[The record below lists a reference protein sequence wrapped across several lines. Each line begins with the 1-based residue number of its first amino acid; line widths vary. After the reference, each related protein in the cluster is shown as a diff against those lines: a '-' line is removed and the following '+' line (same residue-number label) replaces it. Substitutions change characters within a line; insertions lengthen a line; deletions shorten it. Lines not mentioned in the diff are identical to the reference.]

1 MSRNLS
7 QLYQSTILEH
17 NKNPK
22 NFGVL
27 ETATH
32 VAHGKN
38 PLCGDN
44 YTLYIQLDAENT
56 IVDARFDGDGCA
68 ISKSSAS
75 LMMER
80 IVGLNVQ
87 AVLDLCASFLNLV
100 TTDQEADIE
109 ALGKLKIFEGVKAYP
124 VRVKCA
130 TLIWHAAQTA
140 LLRSGETV
148 STENS

>member
-1 MSRNLS
+1 MSRNLN

-22 NFGVL
+22 NFGIL
-27 ETATH
+27 NAPTH
-32 VAHGKN
+32 IAHGKN
-38 PLCGDN
+38 PLCGDT
-44 YTLYIQLDAENT
+44 YTLYLQLDDT
-56 IVDARFDGDGCA
+56 DCIVDASFHGDGCA

-75 LMMER
+75 LMMDR
-80 IVGLNVQ
+80 IIGLNVQ
-87 AVLDLCASFLNLV
+87 DVLSLCESFLKLV
-100 TTDQEADIE
+100 TSDASVDREF
-109 ALGKLKIFEGVKAYP
+109 LGKLKIFEGVKAYP

>member
-1 MSRNLS
+1 MSRNLN

-22 NFGVL
+22 NFGIL

-44 YTLYIQLDAENT
+44 YTLYLELDANKT
-56 IVDARFDGDGCA
+56 IIDARFDGDGCA

-87 AVLDLCASFLNLV
+87 AVLDLCESFLNLV
-100 TTDQEADIE
+100 TTDQAADIE
-109 ALGKLKIFEGVKAYP
+109 TLGKLKIFEGVKDYP